1 MATEKIQIEVDIE
14 SGDIDKVISSI
25 KALERT
31 AESLEKQFKDSGRAI
46 PESFNKTTEAIRRLG
61 ADLRNIKTIG
71 GNVREGL
78 KTIDT
83 ASRFKDLSSQV
94 AQADNAFKQLD
105 QSVLELK
112 KSLVDLKGQRLGIVD
127 KDELN
132 TVNKQIN
139 DIESSINRLQGK
151 RLGKGEFITLEQER
165 RDPLTASK
173 LQSFSADDLA
183 NEASL
188 KKATTER
195 LNAIK
200 ELSRTQQFSYKEA
213 LKAEQA
219 VLRTSLEYASSKKE
233 AVYYGQQLTKVSDH
247 LRVLTGDMR
256 SNWERAGTV
265 IKNTALA
272 MTAFQAIRSLS
283 SAFQAGVN
291 TALELENFNVTL
303 GTLLGNTVQAKQ
315 KIAELYD
322 FVAKTPLKMP
332 EVQAATQTLLSFGVE
347 SNNIIPVL
355 TKLGDLAR
363 GEEETFKGLALIYG
377 QARATGRIMTQDLNQ
392 FANRGVP
399 LIEEFSKMFNK
410 SGEEI
415 RKMAEAGQ
423 LTFPKLDEALNR
435 LTGAGGKFEN
445 MMLKASQ
452 TTAGRLSTLQDNF
465 NLTVGKLVTLLLPLA
480 NAFIS
485 FASSALEAMLSF
497 NVGVAKMMVLIE
509 QLWRPTVALG
519 LAIAALNLELIA
531 TNVSNLA
538 SIALTKAKI
547 PLLALEVASTRAL
560 ATAKLF
566 LNTVYKTV
574 TTSIIAFTF
583 ATGGGNL
590 SIKEMISS
598 SKGLA
603 VALGRMLGVIGLI
616 GTAVWLLVD
625 AFKSATGEKVKFA
638 EVSAQVLDIYKEEM
652 TEANKLFAVLM
663 DVNATYDE
671 KSKALQV
678 INSLYS
684 TYLPFLINEASSL
697 KDVAL
702 AQKEV
707 NDQLQANAAIKLRNQ
722 LFEEYDKK
730 AMEIRIKRA
739 DELRSQGKSEN
750 EIIDENNRLFAVQ
763 QLERLKIQEKVAVG
777 EKRIAETKQKQY
789 EDLDRQRVAQ
799 ADKFESEAN
808 KKILDKQ
815 KILNQEKTKL
825 QKELT
830 AATTKEEKDRV
841 NKELSL
847 LKKGEE
853 SIPKE
858 QKAVQEIVS
867 DIRSGKVIKERIQS
881 FKEESKARV
890 DLNKQIQESQKLY
903 KDEAEIALIGEEASV
918 SLGKASESYSFF
930 EKAAAKVTKVVA
942 EGVQIFGDTDLINEA
957 VYQTT
962 ALAEA
967 TDKTVAATIA
977 VQPTL
982 ARNTEEQKKNTS
994 AVVAGTGAKANYI
1007 KTLQLEV
1014 KELKAALKPMQDYT
1028 HQLTKATEALNESI
1042 RRRREGRNTPLE
1054 LEELPLLQKNIEQSL
1069 EARKRYNEAIEKL
1082 DEDRIKEQEKLS
1094 EAIQKAEEEIE
1105 DARKSGDMADVAR
1118 LQDRYK
1124 NILDKRSL
1132 EQGGYIA
1139 NLLLK
1144 IRKSYAEQVLEIERT
1159 NNAQVEAVRLNHYSN
1174 MIDML
1179 EDFQKKELELVK
1191 QAQLEIATARLN
1203 AESQFMSSLEF
1214 QTPETRSIATETK
1227 FQAELLVND
1236 AEITKRTNAVT
1247 DANRKYEESNKAL
1260 AESLENLRKVEDKI
1274 DFRKSVISSESLA
1287 ELTKAQ
1293 QDYEVA
1299 VKTQQASELQLRRN
1313 NLLLL
1318 QEEAKRLRLIA
1329 DLERQRRQNQLDSLK
1344 TQQER
1349 ESNLLNQQNRTR
1361 QAEETSMFG
1370 IFDVNLRRYS
1380 ETDQGKEHALR
1391 KKQLKDEIDLNL
1403 EQHQE
1408 LERKQQ
1414 EHQDRI
1420 NELLQQQSEAQL
1432 KGETTKSAE
1441 LAKLIKEEESLQRQT
1456 IEEQNQREEQASQA
1470 SRNLGEEDANDER
1483 DRNLLRRQRFL
1494 EVVSFLENASQQVL
1508 GFFNSVYQAQLALTD
1523 KLIDAQKAK
1532 VEKARDIALKS
1543 QEKGAAEQLQLEEER
1558 LDKYQKMRESYIED
1572 QKNLATIELAINT
1585 AIAVSRAVAEGGGIA
1600 SVATVALAIGALI
1613 AGLATARSIANSQTF
1628 SQGGFTG
1635 NKEDKRLT
1643 AFGGKDSVG
1652 IVHKNEYVFDEATT
1666 AKYRP
1671 YLEQVHQGSLNL
1683 LEELQWAQEGRKAKK
1698 LSSLKA
1704 SKSLPQVVK
1713 DSSLSASELKKFKS
1727 LIAVN
1732 GQTVPQMNIMTMK
1745 DVDLLNEVKSLR
1757 KDVSEVAKAVREM
1770 PSTDLTLDDQGLTAR
1785 MRQITYNNQK
1795 LESRNR

>member
-61 ADLRNIKTIG
+61 ADLQNVKTIG

-165 RDPLTASK
+165 RNPLTASK

-233 AVYYGQQLTKVSDH
+233 AVYYGQQLTKVSDR

-303 GTLLGNTVQAKQ
+303 GTLLGNSVQAKQ

-423 LTFPKLDEALNR
+423 LTFPRLDEALNR

-671 KSKALQV
+671 KSKALQA

-847 LKKGEE
+847 LKKREE

-1094 EAIQKAEEEIE
+1094 EAIQKANEEIA
-1105 DARKSGDMADVAR
+1105 DAIASGDTADVSKLR
-1118 LQDRYK
+1118 DRYK
-1124 NILDKRSL
+1124 NVLNKDYINNLRL
-1132 EQGGYIA
+1132 EID
-1139 NLLLK
+1139 
-1144 IRKSYAEQVLEIERT
+1144 RSYARERLEIERT

-1179 EDFQKKELELVK
+1179 EKFQKEQKELIK
-1191 QAQLEIATARLN
+1191 QTQINITSERLRG
-1203 AESQFMSSLEF
+1203 ESQTLSSLENI
-1214 QTPETRSIATETK
+1214 TPAIRSRATEAQ
-1227 FQAELLVND
+1227 FGADLLVNANEIEKNQKKLSD
-1236 AEITKRTNAVT
+1236 AHRDLAE
-1247 DANRKYEESNKAL
+1247 ANQAL
-1260 AESLENLRKVEDKI
+1260 AKSFEDLSQVENQV
-1274 DFRKSVISSESLA
+1274 DFRESVVSSEVLA

-1293 QDYEVA
+1293 QEYEVA
-1299 VKTQQASELQLRRN
+1299 KQRQQSSELQSRAI
-1313 NLLLL
+1313 NLQLL
-1318 QEEAKRLRLIA
+1318 QEEEKRIRLIA
-1329 DLERQRRQNQLDSLK
+1329 KLERQRRDDQIKDLELRQEKQTKALNRELENRKNEGTRVLGIFETVLRRFKDTDEGKQINLEIEQLKERVELESSQYDELRAKYYKHKQELLDLDKEYSIESAKEDSDLKNERLDSI
-1344 TQQER
+1344 
-1349 ESNLLNQQNRTR
+1349 
-1361 QAEETSMFG
+1361 A
-1370 IFDVNLRRYS
+1370 
-1380 ETDQGKEHALR
+1380 
-1391 KKQLKDEIDLNL
+1391 
-1403 EQHQE
+1403 
-1408 LERKQQ
+1408 
-1414 EHQDRI
+1414 
-1420 NELLQQQSEAQL
+1420 
-1432 KGETTKSAE
+1432 
-1441 LAKLIKEEESLQRQT
+1441 QT
-1456 IEEQNQREEQASQA
+1456 IEAKKVEFRETEAGMEDMSA
-1470 SRNLGEEDANDER
+1470 KLAESEDKLAERTKFGEALKKLFSRENIKKVID
-1483 DRNLLRRQRFL
+1483 FL
-1494 EVVSFLENASQQVL
+1494 ESASQQVL

-1558 LDKYQKMRESYIED
+1558 LDKLDKQKQSYIED
-1572 QKNLATIELAINT
+1572 QKNLATVELAINT

-1600 SVATVALAIGALI
+1600 SVATVALAIGALV

-1727 LIAVN
+1727 LIAIN